1 MPEDPINPTPGGT
14 DGGGAPA
21 QAVSSPDADAAIVAS
36 LDQARTPESDP
47 NAEVWERFRK
57 GEIDLTKAPDDI
69 RQKVEAP
76 FLSISSKKVNEVE
89 QLRQTFLQAIDRLA
103 QSRGESQQPLPPSI
117 AEQKAKL
124 LDEINNGNF
133 QAIENL
139 VEQAVAERTGPQM
152 DYINTQRAIQEAA
165 QIVPDLG
172 KYEVK
177 VAEAL
182 KSDPDL
188 LRLASLDN
196 RRYAS
201 RVIAA
206 LALQAKN
213 AELEA
218 AITAERAA
226 SKELARKA
234 VEDYKAQL
242 RGLPTTTSKAGTT
255 PTGFPAE
262 KTSGLTDKELM
273 EKSWAEA
280 QAMSQG
286 H

>member
-1 MPEDPINPTPGGT
+1 MPDEPISPTPGGAS
-14 DGGGAPA
+14 GGDAPA
-21 QAVSSPDADAAIVAS
+21 PAVSSPDADAALLAS
-36 LDQARTPESDP
+36 LDQGKDQQPDP
-47 NAEVWERFRK
+47 NAEVWEKFRK
-57 GEIDLTKAPDDI
+57 GELDLTKAPQDV
-69 RQKVEAP
+69 RELAEKP

-103 QSRGESQQPLPPSI
+103 QGRGTDQQPVAPSL

-152 DYINTQRAIQEAA
+152 DYINTQRAISEAA
-165 QIVPDLG
+165 HIVPDLG
-172 KYEVK
+172 KYEAK

-182 KSDPDL
+182 KADPDL
-188 LRLASLDN
+188 LRLASIDN

-206 LALQAKN
+206 LALQQKN
-213 AELEA
+213 AELESQITQVRASA
-218 AITAERAA
+218 AESA
-226 SKELARKA
+226 KKA

-242 RGLPTTTSKAGTT
+242 RGLPTSTSKAGST
-255 PTGFPAE
+255 PTAFPPD
-262 KTSGLTDKELM
+262 KPLTIEQIRDQA
-273 EKSWAEA
+273 WADA
-280 QAMSQG
+280 GG